1 MENPKYTENKIGR
14 CRSRKLDLRLSKE
27 KGKFLEKISDVF
39 GFMSEREN
47 ARKEEGEDEERIE
60 LLGM

>member
-27 KGKFLEKISDVF
+27 KGKILEKIRRCVWVYV
-39 GFMSEREN
+39 
-47 ARKEEGEDEERIE
+47 
-60 LLGM
+60 